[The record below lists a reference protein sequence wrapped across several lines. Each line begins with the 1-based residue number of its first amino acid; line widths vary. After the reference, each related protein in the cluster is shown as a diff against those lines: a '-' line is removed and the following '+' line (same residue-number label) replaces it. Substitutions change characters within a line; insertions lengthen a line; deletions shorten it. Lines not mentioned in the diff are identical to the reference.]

1 VEALRLALV
10 LSIVVI
16 CVLAATRPQ
25 PHPRTSSRSSVRQ
38 KAKDSDRSVD
48 DRPRSTFSRPKL
60 YRNRWDRSDIARA
73 VGRDFAEPDSTLY
86 WPIGTVSPRV

>member
-25 PHPRTSSRSSVRQ
+25 PHPRSTSRSNVRQ
-38 KAKDSDRSVD
+38 KTKDSDRSVD
-48 DRPRSTFSRPKL
+48 DRPRSAFSRPKL
-60 YRNRWDRSDIARA
+60 YRNHWDRSDISRA

-86 WPIGTVSPRV
+86 WPIGTVTPRV